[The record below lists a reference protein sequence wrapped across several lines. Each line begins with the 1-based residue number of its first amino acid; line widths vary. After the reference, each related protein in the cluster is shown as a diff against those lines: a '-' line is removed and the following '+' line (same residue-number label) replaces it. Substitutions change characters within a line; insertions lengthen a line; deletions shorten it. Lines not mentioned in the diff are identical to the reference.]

1 VENRNG
7 LIAAAMV
14 TQADGYAEREAA
26 LLMLEDMRKGRR
38 RRITVGADKAYDTK
52 DFIAA
57 TRALNVTAHV
67 TRNEKGRRSNLDRRT
82 TRHPATPSAEPPL
95 ADRKRIWVA
104 QADRSDAPGE
114 AARTAQGR
122 LAVRLQLRSPQP
134 DAAAQADRPKSGA
147 RPQAAVR
154 LRFDRRA
161 ETTFHEHPKP
171 A

>member
-26 LLMLEDMRKGRR
+26 LLMLEDKRKGRR

-67 TRNEKGRRSNLDRRT
+67 TRNDKGRRSNLDRRT
-82 TRHPATPSAEPPL
+82 AASRLRHQPEPPM
-95 ADRKRIWVA
+95 ADREGLRMA
-104 QADRSDAPGE
+104 QADRPAAPGE

-122 LAVRLQLRSPQP
+122 LAVRLQLR
-134 DAAAQADRPKSGA
+134 RP
-147 RPQAAVR
+147 
-154 LRFDRRA
+154 
-161 ETTFHEHPKP
+161 
-171 A
+171 